1 MPSPR
6 LDSLTG
12 LRFPAAL
19 AVFAFHAS
27 VHSTPGDVRDV
38 ALAIAGRGYTGV
50 SFFFVLSGFVL
61 TWSLRSEDTP
71 VAFYRRRFARI
82 APTYWVCLVGAL
94 LLQVLGTRQ
103 VGEPLL
109 NAVPSFLAVQAWW
122 PWEAIH
128 YGANGPGWSISAE
141 MFFYAVF
148 PLLLLV
154 ARSSRGPVGLGVLA
168 AVLALGPAL
177 VLQPAS
183 ADATTAGWFIYVLP
197 LTRLADF
204 VVGILLALAM
214 RRGWRP
220 APGLGAALALTAALY
235 AVSGVLPVWATVN
248 LATLAGFALVIAAA
262 AGRDVSGRGSIWTSP
277 LAVRLGE
284 WSFAFYL
291 VQASVLKVQHEAVKV
306 LGLGAALEWV
316 TVLLALAVSLALAAL
331 LHTVVERPFERRLR
345 GGPAGASVSERTRS
359 A

>member
-27 VHSTPGDVRDV
+27 VHSTPGDARDV

-61 TWSLRSEDTP
+61 TWSMRSEDTP
-71 VAFYRRRFARI
+71 AAFYRRRFARI
-82 APTYWVCLVGAL
+82 APTYWVCLAGAL

-103 VGEPLL
+103 VWEPLL
-109 NAVPSFLAVQAWW
+109 DAVPSFFAVQAWW
-122 PWEAIH
+122 PSESIH

-148 PLLLLV
+148 PVLVLV
-154 ARSSRGPVGLGVLA
+154 ARSARGRVGLAVLA

-183 ADATTAGWFIYVLP
+183 ADATTEGWFIYVLP
-197 LTRLADF
+197 MTRLADF

-214 RRGWRP
+214 SRGWRP
-220 APGLGAALALTAALY
+220 AVGLGSALALTAALY

-262 AGRDVSGRGSIWTSP
+262 AGRDVSGRGSIWASP

-316 TVLLALAVSLALAAL
+316 TVLLALGVSLALAAL

-345 GGPAGASVSERTRS
+345 GIPAGASVSRRTSS